1 MNGLKRVSH
10 AGFVISAAGHVG
22 ALVLGLLFVGAGA
35 FKSMPPET
43 KPPDAMLV
51 DVVPPEEMPRLQ
63 GTPSDAM
70 TSGSKSSS
78 NSNAVS
84 AAAQPPPP
92 QPATPSR
99 QQPQQ
104 PPSPPRDARQT
115 AQSEMERAQAVLPLL
130 PQSETGQV
138 ATAQPERAKSEP
150 SPPQPQLTETPDQPD
165 TSETFA
171 RLSLMGGRLG
181 GGFEAPAIDSPVAA
195 HDFRTVFLE
204 RVSSCSKMPAGIG
217 IGDNIRVPLRVA
229 FNPDGTLASP
239 PQPAGAIT
247 SPEEAALM
255 QSAISGL
262 QKCQPYTMLPVDKY
276 QEWKTLDLIF
286 SPFSFLSR

>member
-1 MNGLKRVSH
+1 L
-10 AGFVISAAGHVG
+10 
-22 ALVLGLLFVGAGA
+22 
-35 FKSMPPET
+35 
-43 KPPDAMLV
+43 
-51 DVVPPEEMPRLQ
+51 
-63 GTPSDAM
+63 
-70 TSGSKSSS
+70 
-78 NSNAVS
+78 NSNGVS
-84 AAAQPPPP
+84 AAAQPLPPK
-92 QPATPSR
+92 PAAPSR

-104 PPSPPRDARQT
+104 PSPSQRDARQT

-130 PQSETGQV
+130 SQSETGQV
-138 ATAQPERAKSEP
+138 ATAQPEAAKSGPPP
-150 SPPQPQLTETPDQPD
+150 SPPQPQSAETPDQPN
-165 TSETFA
+165 TSETVA

-204 RVSSCSKMPAGIG
+204 RVSSCSKMPAGIA
-217 IGDNIRVPLRVA
+217 IGDTIRVPLRVS
-229 FNPDGTLASP
+229 FNPDGTLASS
-239 PQPAGAIT
+239 PQPGGAIT

-276 QEWKTLDLIF
+276 QEWKTLDLVF